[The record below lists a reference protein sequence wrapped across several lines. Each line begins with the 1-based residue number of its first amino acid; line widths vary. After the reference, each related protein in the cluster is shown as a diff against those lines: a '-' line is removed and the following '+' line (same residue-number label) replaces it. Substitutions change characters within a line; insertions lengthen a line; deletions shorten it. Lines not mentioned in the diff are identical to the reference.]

1 VVVDEA
7 YINFSKQKSFAQS
20 LIDYP
25 NLVVLQTLSKAWG
38 LAGLRLGMAFA
49 SEEIIGYMNKVKA
62 PYNINMVTQE
72 LALVALEEVGQVN
85 DMITHLVDMRVALA
99 EVIESMPYVEKVFP
113 SDTNFLLVKIPNARS
128 LYQFLLSKGI
138 VVRDRSGL
146 ENCADSLRITI
157 GNEQE
162 NTQLIDAMAEW
173 IEITFPSASV

>member
-1 VVVDEA
+1 
-7 YINFSKQKSFAQS
+7 
-20 LIDYP
+20 
-25 NLVVLQTLSKAWG
+25 
-38 LAGLRLGMAFA
+38 
-49 SEEIIGYMNKVKA
+49 MNKVKA